1 MRNRAMRTAIVA
13 ASLLG
18 AAGIASAAQAD
29 NIDTFVQTSS
39 AWIDP
44 ATGSINGQIHWASN
58 PGGEG
63 AAVGRILL
71 QGTDASHNAQSIPV
85 YCVDVADILSNGT
98 FYKQDLSTLSFS
110 DTQKANLIKF
120 VTYGDALVNAATG
133 FQMTLDAAATQL
145 GVWELLNETASST
158 WDVLTGNFYVSR
170 YGNDSI
176 FDAAALANS
185 WLTSLKNGG
194 IPTSTTQTLGV
205 LDPGHGNQTQV
216 YITARGNS
224 DINEPGVPEPATWG
238 MIVLGFG
245 LLGGALRRRKQDEP
259 LAHY

>member
-1 MRNRAMRTAIVA
+1 MRIRAIRAAIVA
-13 ASLLG
+13 AGLLG
-18 AAGIASAAQAD
+18 VAGIAPAAQAD
-29 NIDTFVQTSS
+29 DIDTYVQTSS

-44 ATGSINGQIHWASN
+44 ATGSINGQIHWAGN

-85 YCVDVADILSNGT
+85 YCVDVADILGNGT
-98 FYKQDLSTLSFS
+98 FYKEDLSTLTFT

-133 FQMTLDAAATQL
+133 FQKTLDAAATQL
-145 GVWELLNETASST
+145 GVWELLNETASTT
-158 WDVLTGNFYVSR
+158 WDVLAGNFYVSR
-170 YGNDSI
+170 YDNDAI
-176 FDAAALANS
+176 FDAGALANT
-185 WLTSLKNGG
+185 WLASLKNGD
-194 IPTSTTQTLGV
+194 IPMSATQTLSV

-216 YITARGNS
+216 YITARGNN

-245 LLGGALRRRKQDEP
+245 LLGGALRRRKQEEVF
-259 LAHY
+259 A

>member
-1 MRNRAMRTAIVA
+1 MRNRAIRAAMVA

-18 AAGIASAAQAD
+18 AVGIASAAQAD
-29 NIDTFVQTSS
+29 DIDTYVQTNS

-85 YCVDVADILSNGT
+85 YCVDVADILGNGT
-98 FYKQDLSTLSFS
+98 FYKQDLSSLTFS

-120 VTYGDALVNAATG
+120 VTYGDALVNAASG
-133 FQMTLDAAATQL
+133 FQKTLDAAATQL

-170 YGNDSI
+170 YDNDSI

-185 WLTSLKNGG
+185 WLTSLKNGE
-194 IPTSTTQTLGV
+194 IPMSTTQTLSV

-216 YITARGNS
+216 YITARGNN

-245 LLGGALRRRKQDEP
+245 LLGGALRRGKQDEL
-259 LAHY
+259 LAQY